1 MDASKRAFK
10 GILSTYCRNTIG
22 VVWPSVG
29 MNPFRC
35 VLNNTSILLSSGATV
50 TWTHHGIISGN
61 KKGGCKKFGF
71 DSYISINIF
80 MEYWKA
86 PFTTSDSVYCS

>member
-61 KKGGCKKFGF
+61 R
-71 DSYISINIF
+71 
-80 MEYWKA
+80 
-86 PFTTSDSVYCS
+86 